1 MNRQNGKIL
10 GQQVFSPR
18 EAARALALSAG
29 TLANWRCKRIGP
41 RFYRLGG
48 RKIVYLEKD
57 LAAWMR
63 REPVLTRD
71 SVEAEG

>member
-1 MNRQNGKIL
+1 MNHPNVKIL
-10 GQQVFSPR
+10 ERQALTPR
-18 EAARALALSAG
+18 DVAMAYGLSEG

-48 RKIVYLEKD
+48 RKIGYFKEDLE
-57 LAAWMR
+57 AWAR

-71 SVEAEG
+71 SVEVR